1 MFIGIDVGT
10 SSSKGVVIDDTG
22 SVVASASASHDFLRP
37 RPGWAE
43 QDPSV
48 WWRASRDVLRDLA
61 AKVGEQKIRAIGLSG
76 QMHGSVF
83 LDRAALDVAGTS
95 EPRAMRNALMWND
108 QRTATECEEIADA
121 VGGVRAL
128 VELVGNA
135 PLTGFTLPK
144 ILWLRNHELE
154 VFGRLAAVCLPKDF
168 VRLCL
173 TGELV
178 ADVGDSAGTLM
189 LDVEKRDWSD
199 AVLAAVGLDRALL
212 PPVYESGAVA
222 GRITAWAARETG
234 VPEGTP
240 IVAGSG
246 DNMCGG
252 IGAGVVSPGRAA
264 VTLGT
269 SGVVFA
275 HADRCL
281 KDLDERTPG
290 RVHTMC
296 SATGTEKRVGAWT
309 ITGCMLSAAGS
320 LEWAREVL
328 APGTGFDDLMTEAG
342 AVPAGSE
349 GLLFLPYLT
358 GERCPYPD
366 PAARGGWIGLTRSHT
381 RGHLVRAVIEGVSLN
396 MAMVF
401 DLVESLAPGIGEIRL
416 GGGGARSPLWR
427 QILADTLG
435 RELVMLDVD
444 EGPAHGAALLAA
456 VAGGAF
462 GTIEEACDA
471 AVRPAGTTRPGANA
485 AAQQA
490 LRPIFAEAYSA
501 LRPTMHTLSSLS
513 A

>member
-10 SSSKGVVIDDTG
+10 SSSKGLVIDDTG
-22 SVVASASASHDFLRP
+22 AVVASASAGHDFLRP

-43 QDPSV
+43 QDPGV
-48 WWRASRDVLRDLA
+48 WWEATREVLRELTS
-61 AKVGEQKIRAIGLSG
+61 KVGATNVRAIGLSG

-83 LDRAALDVAGTS
+83 LDRAALDAAGTG
-95 EPRAMRNALMWND
+95 EPRAIRNALMWND
-108 QRTATECEEIADA
+108 QRTAAECHEITEL
-121 VGGVRAL
+121 VGGARTL
-128 VELVGNA
+128 VDLVGNA
-135 PLTGFTLPK
+135 ALTGFTLPK
-144 ILWLRNHELE
+144 ILWLRNNEPE
-154 VFGRLAAVCLPKDF
+154 AFARLAAVCLPKDF

-173 TGELV
+173 TGELI
-178 ADVGDSAGTLM
+178 ADVGDSAGTLL
-189 LDVEKRDWSD
+189 LDVEKRDWCD
-199 AVLAAVGLDRALL
+199 TVLAAVGLDRALL

-222 GRITAWAARETG
+222 GRVTAWAARETG
-234 VPEGTP
+234 VPQGTP

-252 IGAGVVSPGRAA
+252 LGAGVVSPGRAA

-296 SATGTEKRVGAWT
+296 SATGTEQRAGAWT

-320 LEWAREVL
+320 LEWARQVL
-328 APGTGFDDLMTEAG
+328 GPGVGFDELMAEAE
-342 AVPAGSE
+342 AAPAGSE

-366 PAARGGWIGLTRSHT
+366 SAARGGWIGLTRSHT
-381 RGHLVRAVIEGVSLN
+381 RGHLVRAVLEGVALN

-401 DLVESLAPGIGEIRL
+401 ELVESLAPRISEIRL

-427 QILADTLG
+427 QILSDTLG

-462 GTIEEACDA
+462 ETIEQACDA
-471 AVRPAGTTRPGANA
+471 AVKPAGTTAPGEHAAVQRARRPVFVEAYT
-485 AAQQA
+485 A
-490 LRPIFAEAYSA
+490 LRPV
-501 LRPTMHTLSSLS
+501 LHTLSSS
-513 A
+513 

>member
-10 SSSKGVVIDDTG
+10 SSSKGVAIDDTG
-22 SVVASASASHDFLRP
+22 AVVASASASHDFLRP
-37 RPGWAE
+37 KPGWAE

-48 WWRASRDVLRDLA
+48 WWRASRDVLRSLS
-61 AKVGEQKIRAIGLSG
+61 AKVGAQTIRAIGLSG

-83 LDRAALDVAGTS
+83 LDRAALDAAGTS
-95 EPRAMRNALMWND
+95 EPRAIRNALMWND
-108 QRTATECEEIADA
+108 QRTATECGQIAEA
-121 VGGVRAL
+121 VGGVRTL
-128 VELVGNA
+128 VEMVGNA

-144 ILWLRNHELE
+144 ILWLRNHEPE
-154 VFGRLAAVCLPKDF
+154 SFGRLAAVCLPKDF

-173 TGELV
+173 TGELA
-178 ADVGDSAGTLM
+178 ADVGDGAGTLL
-189 LDVEKRDWSD
+189 LDVEKREWSG
-199 AVLAAVGLDRALL
+199 AVLAAVGLDPALL
-212 PPVYESGAVA
+212 PPLYESGAIA
-222 GRITAWAARETG
+222 GRVTGWAASETG

-240 IVAGSG
+240 VVAGSG

-252 IGAGVVSPGRAA
+252 LGAGVVSPGRAA
-264 VTLGT
+264 LTLGT

-281 KDLDERTPG
+281 KDLDEQTPG

-296 SATGTEKRVGAWT
+296 SATGTVERVGAWT

-328 APGTGFDDLMTEAG
+328 APGTGFDELMTEA
-342 AVPAGSE
+342 AAAPPGSD

-366 PAARGGWIGLTRSHT
+366 PAARGGWIGLSRSHG
-381 RGHLVRAVIEGVSLN
+381 RGHLVRAVLEGVALN
-396 MAMVF
+396 LAMVF
-401 DLVESLAPGIGEIRL
+401 DLVESLAPGIAEIRL

-462 GTIEEACDA
+462 ERIQDACDA
-471 AVRPAGTTRPGANA
+471 AVRPAGTTRPGEHA

-490 LRPIFAEAYSA
+490 LRPAFEASYAA
-501 LRPTMHTLSSLS
+501 LRPTMHALSSLS
-513 A
+513 D